1 MKISETNNLPDAPPK
16 LSAPNSKLAD
26 AAQEFEALM
35 LKEFLKPLSNSDDRL
50 GPDENK
56 DDTFDTLSSFGV
68 EAVAKEIAAK
78 GGLGIANHII
88 THPSRPTGNE
98 NISVTKVSSPAAD
111 TFK

>member
-1 MKISETNNLPDAPPK
+1 MNISATNTFPDSPAK

-50 GPDENK
+50 SPQENK

-78 GGLGIANHII
+78 GGLGIANQII
-88 THPSRPTGNE
+88 AHLSRPTGTE
-98 NISVTKVSSPAAD
+98 NLSATKVSSQAAD

>member
-1 MKISETNNLPDAPPK
+1 MNISATNTFPDSPAK

-26 AAQEFEALM
+26 AAEEFEALM
-35 LKEFLKPLSNSDDRL
+35 LKEFLKPLNNSDDRL
-50 GPDENK
+50 GREENK

-78 GGLGIANHII
+78 GGLGIANQII
-88 THPSRPTGNE
+88 AHLSRTTGNE
-98 NISVTKVSSPAAD
+98 NLHATKVSFPAAD

>member
-1 MKISETNNLPDAPPK
+1 MKLSGTNNLPDSPAK

-50 GPDENK
+50 SPEENK

-78 GGLGIANHII
+78 GGLGIANQII
-88 THPSRPTGNE
+88 AHLSRPTGTE
-98 NISVTKVSSPAAD
+98 NLSATKVSSQAAD

>member
-1 MKISETNNLPDAPPK
+1 MNISATNTFPDSPAK

-26 AAQEFEALM
+26 AAEEFEALM

-50 GPDENK
+50 SPEENK

-78 GGLGIANHII
+78 GGLGIANQII
-88 THPSRPTGNE
+88 AHLSRPTDTE
-98 NISVTKVSSPAAD
+98 NFSDTKVSSPAAD